1 MMQCWQALEP
11 EIARVEGEVAT
22 SRVQLQ
28 EGEVRLELNLVT
40 LPGFGDNIDNTGCWA
55 PIRWAGCKP
64 RLLASAAMRRE
75 YIRAQ
80 YAHYLH
86 QETLVSRVEAS
97 SRQG

>member
-1 MMQCWQALEP
+1 MQCWKVLE
-11 EIARVEGEVAT
+11 AGVTRVEGEVAT

-28 EGEVRLELNLVT
+28 EGEVRLELNLVM

-55 PIRWAGCKP
+55 PVRWAGCQV
-64 RLLASAAMRRE
+64 LASAAMCRE

-80 YAHYLH
+80 YARYLH

-97 SRQG
+97 SRYG